1 MSETEKMI
9 ESNEGDWN
17 VRETEQE
24 QDVLIGK
31 IKNIGYA
38 VIAVLA
44 IGLGY
49 YFYTGMQE
57 TSNDEAMTALSRI
70 SSYYETGQF
79 QKALDGDPAR
89 NIRGGKVIGL
99 KAIVSE
105 YGGTSAGSFAA
116 LYAGTS
122 LMNLGKYSEAMPYF
136 ETASGSEDATVS
148 AGGKA
153 GMAACKEESN
163 NFEEAASLYEAAAG
177 SKDGPMYERY
187 ALFAALNYE
196 KASAGG
202 SGSAK
207 EKAIALLKGLIAK
220 NSGSEYTAEA
230 KMGLARLGW
239 HEN

>member
-1 MSETEKMI
+1 MSENENMI
-9 ESNEGDWN
+9 EANENDWN
-17 VRETEQE
+17 VRSAEQE
-24 QDVLIGK
+24 QDALIGK
-31 IKNIGYA
+31 IKKIGFA
-38 VIAVLA
+38 LIAVLA
-44 IGLGY
+44 IGAGY

-57 TSNDEAMTALSRI
+57 TNNDEPMTALSRI

-89 NIRGGKVIGL
+89 TIRGGKVMGL
-99 KAIVSE
+99 KTIVSE

-122 LMNLGKYSEAMPYF
+122 YLNLGNISEAMSYF
-136 ETASGSEDATVS
+136 EKAAGSDDETVR

-153 GMAACKEESN
+153 GMAACKEEMKN
-163 NFEEAASLYEAAAG
+163 YEEAASLYEAAAG
-177 SKDGPMYERY
+177 PKDGPMYERY

-196 KASAGG
+196 KASANG
-202 SGSAK
+202 SGTSK
-207 EKAIALLKGLIAK
+207 EKAITLLKGLIAK
-220 NSGSEYTAEA
+220 NSGSEYTMEA

>member
-1 MSETEKMI
+1 MSEI
-9 ESNEGDWN
+9 ESTIETTENGWN
-17 VRETEQE
+17 VREEIPE
-24 QDVLIGK
+24 QDALIAKLKMFGYVLVGI
-31 IKNIGYA
+31 
-38 VIAVLA
+38 LA
-44 IGLGY
+44 IGFGY
-49 YFYTGMQE
+49 YFYSGMQE
-57 TSNDEAMTALSRI
+57 TTNEEAMTALSRI

-89 NIRGGKVIGL
+89 SIRGGKVIGL

-105 YGGTSAGSFAA
+105 YGGTPAGAFSA

-122 LMNLGKYSEAMPYF
+122 LLNIGKYSEAMPYF
-136 ETASGSEDATVS
+136 ESAAGSDDQTVS

-153 GMAACKEESN
+153 GLAACNEEMKN
-163 NFEEAASLYEAAAG
+163 YEEAATLYEAAAG
-177 SKDGPMYERY
+177 AKDSPLYERY

-202 SGSAK
+202 SGTAK
-207 EKAIALLKGLIAK
+207 EKAITVMKGLVAK
-220 NSGSEYTAEA
+220 NSGSDYTNEA

>member
-1 MSETEKMI
+1 MSESENII
-9 ESNEGDWN
+9 ESNSGDWN
-17 VRETEQE
+17 VREAEQE
-24 QDVLIGK
+24 QDALIGK
-31 IKNIGYA
+31 IKKIGFA
-38 VIAVLA
+38 LIAVLA

-57 TSNDEAMTALSRI
+57 ASNDEAMTALSRI

-79 QKALDGDPAR
+79 QKALDGDPSR
-89 NIRGGKVIGL
+89 SIRGGKVIGL

-122 LMNLGKYSEAMPYF
+122 LMNLGKYSDAMPYF
-136 ETASGSEDATVS
+136 ESAIGSDDEMVS

-153 GMAACKEESN
+153 GLAACKEEMK

-177 SKDGPMYERY
+177 PKDGPMYERY
-187 ALFAALNYE
+187 TLFAALNYE
-196 KASAGG
+196 KAAANG
-202 SGSAK
+202 SGNAK
-207 EKAIALLKGLIAK
+207 EKAITLLKGLLAK
-220 NSGSEYTAEA
+220 NSGSEYTSEA

>member
-1 MSETEKMI
+1 MSETESTI
-9 ESNEGDWN
+9 ETTENGWN
-17 VRETEQE
+17 VREEIPE
-24 QDVLIGK
+24 QDALIAKLKMFGYVLVGI
-31 IKNIGYA
+31 
-38 VIAVLA
+38 LA
-44 IGLGY
+44 IGFGY
-49 YFYTGMQE
+49 YFYSGMQE
-57 TSNDEAMTALSRI
+57 TTNEEAMTALSRI

-79 QKALDGDPAR
+79 QKALDGDLAR
-89 NIRGGKVIGL
+89 SIRGGKVIGL

-105 YGGTSAGSFAA
+105 YGGTPAGAFAA

-122 LMNLGKYSEAMPYF
+122 LLNIGKYSEALPYF
-136 ETASGSEDATVS
+136 ESAAGSDDQTVS

-153 GMAACKEESN
+153 GLAACKEEMKN
-163 NFEEAASLYEAAAG
+163 YEEAATLYESAAG
-177 SKDGPMYERY
+177 AKDSPLYERY

-207 EKAIALLKGLIAK
+207 EKAITIMKGLVVK
-220 NSGSEYTAEA
+220 NSGSDYTNEA

>member
-9 ESNEGDWN
+9 ETNETDWN

-31 IKNIGYA
+31 IKKIGFA
-38 VIAVLA
+38 LIAVLA

-57 TSNDEAMTALSRI
+57 TNNEEAMTALSRI

-79 QKALDGDPAR
+79 QKALDGDPSR
-89 NIRGGKVIGL
+89 SIRGGKVMGL

-122 LMNLGKYSEAMPYF
+122 LMNLGKFSEAMPYF
-136 ETASGSEDATVS
+136 ETAAGSAYETVS

-153 GMAACKEESN
+153 GMAACKEEMNSY
-163 NFEEAASLYEAAAG
+163 EEAASLYEAAAG
-177 SKDGPMYERY
+177 PKDGPMYERY
-187 ALFAALNYE
+187 TLFAALNYE

-207 EKAIALLKGLIAK
+207 EKAISLLKGLVTK
-220 NSGSEYTAEA
+220 NAGSEYTTEA

>member
-38 VIAVLA
+38 LIAVLS

-79 QKALDGDPAR
+79 QKALDEIHR
-89 NIRGGKVIGL
+89 EIFVVVK
-99 KAIVSE
+99 
-105 YGGTSAGSFAA
+105 
-116 LYAGTS
+116 
-122 LMNLGKYSEAMPYF
+122 
-136 ETASGSEDATVS
+136 
-148 AGGKA
+148 
-153 GMAACKEESN
+153 
-163 NFEEAASLYEAAAG
+163 
-177 SKDGPMYERY
+177 
-187 ALFAALNYE
+187 
-196 KASAGG
+196 
-202 SGSAK
+202 
-207 EKAIALLKGLIAK
+207 
-220 NSGSEYTAEA
+220 
-230 KMGLARLGW
+230 
-239 HEN
+239 